1 MAGAFLANHVYH
13 RRSPGVWGQYVGH
26 WEMNW
31 CNLLIVGVSGI
42 NLKSFNLFP
51 SSSSVWLFACAKR
64 LDNAEIALAKQMA
77 RFGSIYPYQQC
88 CSCSEL
94 DIYGFGMSIVEKDFG
109 VFRCLPRSQIEAKE
123 VEKTFGIFK
132 FPSLWPKLFANYTG
146 WTALHIN
153 MASHVHPFYSGRPS
167 HTSWAQD
174 KYLIFTILLIY
185 NLSCRDH
192 YNIIPREVYNVATV
206 STSEEPPWISH
217 KLKMDSFGALGL
229 QLLHKPI
236 STFRCN
242 KLRWR
247 TSGASPT

>member
-42 NLKSFNLFP
+42 NLKSSNLFP

-64 LDNAEIALAKQMA
+64 SDNAEIALAKQMA

-94 DIYGFGMSIVEKDFG
+94 DNYGFGMSIVEKDFG
-109 VFRCLPRSQIEAKE
+109 VFRCLPRYQIEAKE

-132 FPSLWPKLFANYTG
+132 FPCQNF
-146 WTALHIN
+146 
-153 MASHVHPFYSGRPS
+153 
-167 HTSWAQD
+167 
-174 KYLIFTILLIY
+174 
-185 NLSCRDH
+185 
-192 YNIIPREVYNVATV
+192 
-206 STSEEPPWISH
+206 
-217 KLKMDSFGALGL
+217 
-229 QLLHKPI
+229 
-236 STFRCN
+236 
-242 KLRWR
+242 
-247 TSGASPT
+247 SPTTLDGLPYTLIWPVMFIHSILDDHPTLPGHRINI